1 MGPITSLDI
10 LDETESL
17 ACAVNRVLD
26 CSACSLVTTVT
37 DLSQLN
43 TH

>member
-1 MGPITSLDI
+1 LDPITSLDI

-17 ACAVNRVLD
+17 APAGNQALH

-37 DLSQLN
+37 ELSQLN
-43 TH
+43 AC